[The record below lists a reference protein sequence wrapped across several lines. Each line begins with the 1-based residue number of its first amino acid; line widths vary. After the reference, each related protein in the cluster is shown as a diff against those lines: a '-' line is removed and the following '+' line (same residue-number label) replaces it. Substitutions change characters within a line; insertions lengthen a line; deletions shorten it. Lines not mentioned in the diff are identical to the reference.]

1 MASSAT
7 ALLLPLTLLL
17 HFAAAF
23 GQSQI
28 RMKPKEVTAIL
39 DKPVTLICEVLLS
52 DLGDSCSWVFQRSA
66 AASPTF
72 LLYLSKTRNQVDSP
86 LNSGKRVQEK
96 VFSLTLHHFR
106 EEDQGYYFCVVVG
119 SLSLHFSPSVPVF
132 LPAKPTTMPA
142 PRRPSAAPTT
152 APQPRSLRPEVC
164 RPSGGAAGEAR
175 AVEPRAAH
183 VVGKRGDVPGMVGG
197 MGSVPGP
204 APKWHL
210 RSGQWTRGGWTSPVT
225 STSGRPWL
233 GPARSFSYH
242 WSSPSSA
249 TTVSPGVR
257 VRRRLPGSFP
267 PRLAPGGACRELGWR
282 FGEASPSCLAGPR
295 AARFAPLFP
304 RSGRVLEAGA
314 PGRERRQQ
322 EDSAGVAR
330 GARPRPGSR
339 GVEGVAG
346 ALGWVRPKPGPRHSI
361 LIPDKGA
368 GAQALEPFCS
378 AFHPVGIADPCVCNV
393 YN

>member
-164 RPSGGAAGEAR
+164 RPSGGAA
-175 AVEPRAAH
+175 VDS
-183 VVGKRGDVPGMVGG
+183 RGLDLTCDIYIW
-197 MGSVPGP
+197 
-204 APKWHL
+204 APL
-210 RSGQWTRGGWTSPVT
+210 AG
-225 STSGRPWL
+225 
-233 GPARSFSYH
+233 AC
-242 WSSPSSA
+242 
-249 TTVSPGVR
+249 TVLLLSLVITVICNHR
-257 VRRRLPGSFP
+257 TRRRVCKCARPVA
-267 PRLAPGGACRELGWR
+267 RPGGKPS
-282 FGEASPSCLAGPR
+282 AS
-295 AARFAPLFP
+295 
-304 RSGRVLEAGA
+304 
-314 PGRERRQQ
+314 ERT
-322 EDSAGVAR
+322 
-330 GARPRPGSR
+330 
-339 GVEGVAG
+339 
-346 ALGWVRPKPGPRHSI
+346 I
-361 LIPDKGA
+361 
-368 GAQALEPFCS
+368 
-378 AFHPVGIADPCVCNV
+378 
-393 YN
+393 

>member
-164 RPSGGAAGEAR
+164 RPSGGAAVDSRGLDLTCDIYIWAPLAGACTVLLLSLVITVICNHSKSWGAGAEASAR
-175 AVEPRAAH
+175 LLP
-183 VVGKRGDVPGMVGG
+183 
-197 MGSVPGP
+197 S
-204 APKWHL
+204 
-210 RSGQWTRGGWTSPVT
+210 
-225 STSGRPWL
+225 
-233 GPARSFSYH
+233 PARS
-242 WSSPSSA
+242 
-249 TTVSPGVR
+249 
-257 VRRRLPGSFP
+257 RRRLSGARVEIWGGFPELPGGPKGGPVCTPLPTLREGFGSRSPGS
-267 PRLAPGGACRELGWR
+267 
-282 FGEASPSCLAGPR
+282 
-295 AARFAPLFP
+295 
-304 RSGRVLEAGA
+304 
-314 PGRERRQQ
+314 
-322 EDSAGVAR
+322 
-330 GARPRPGSR
+330 
-339 GVEGVAG
+339 
-346 ALGWVRPKPGPRHSI
+346 
-361 LIPDKGA
+361 
-368 GAQALEPFCS
+368 
-378 AFHPVGIADPCVCNV
+378 
-393 YN
+393 